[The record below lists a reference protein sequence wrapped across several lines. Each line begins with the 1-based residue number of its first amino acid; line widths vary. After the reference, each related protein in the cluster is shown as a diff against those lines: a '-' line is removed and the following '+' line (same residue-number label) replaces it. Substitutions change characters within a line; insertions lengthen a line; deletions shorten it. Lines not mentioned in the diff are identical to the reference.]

1 MNFLAKNLK
10 RFYLCTFACK
20 ERKFVLKSTCRGTIN
35 MLRSHIHR
43 LILFL
48 FLVFLCHTSIF
59 LLLCQLDFS
68 TSRNNYLITKNSSR
82 TFFTVYYYSSYS
94 SSRRISIF
102 IIYIFSLSSISRR
115 TEITILEQSS
125 VPTVYHSR

>member
-10 RFYLCTFACK
+10 RFYLCILFACK
-20 ERKFVLKSTCRGTIN
+20 ERKFVLKSTCQGTIN

-48 FLVFLCHTSIF
+48 FLVFLYHTSIF

-68 TSRNNYLITKNSSR
+68 TSRNNYLITKNS
-82 TFFTVYYYSSYS
+82 FFTVYYYSSYS

-125 VPTVYHSR
+125 DPTVYHSR